1 MIRVGLVGLG
11 GISSS
16 HISGYRD
23 LSNIKV
29 VAAADILGEKA
40 MHYADAVDLGA
51 KVYDNVDDMLANEEL
66 DMLDVMV
73 PTFCHLEII
82 EKGLSRGLHVLSEK
96 PMARTS
102 AQCERILDLASKTEK
117 KCMIAHCVRFDKAYL
132 CLRSLVNS
140 GELGKPIHFILNR
153 IGSVPRWSVNDW
165 MQDGK
170 LSGGVPLDL
179 SIHDI
184 DFIYSVFGEPKDISA
199 TYRPFT
205 GKDSEGLNEFLSA
218 NLIYDGFCATV
229 TGSQYNTD
237 VRFGA
242 TFLAV
247 FENGC
252 LEYRDGK
259 LFKNNEEIILD
270 DISPKEATGINVPP
284 SSMYGSEIAYFAD
297 CIENGTSPDFVT
309 LESSTGS
316 VKLVERIVAA
326 ANKL

>member
-11 GISSS
+11 GISYS

-23 LSNIKV
+23 LENVNV

-40 MHYADAVDLGA
+40 MHYADAVALGA
-51 KVYDNVDDMLANEEL
+51 KVYTSVDEMLANEEL

-73 PTFCHLEII
+73 PTFVHREMI
-82 EKGLSRGLHVLSEK
+82 EKGLSHGLHVLSEK

-102 AQCERILDLASKTEK
+102 ADCEEICELAAKSKGM
-117 KCMIAHCVRFDKAYL
+117 CMIAHCVRFEKAYL
-132 CLRSLVNS
+132 SLRSLVLS

-165 MQDGK
+165 MQDGE

-184 DFIYSVFGEPKDISA
+184 DFIYSVFGEPRDISA

-205 GKDSEGLNEFLSA
+205 GKGSEELNEFLSA

-229 TGSQYNTD
+229 TGAQYNTD

-242 TFLAV
+242 NFLAV

-252 LEYRDGK
+252 LEYRGGK
-259 LFKNNEEIILD
+259 LYKNNEETDLG
-270 DISPKEATGINVPP
+270 SFASEETGINLPT
-284 SSMYGSEIAYFAD
+284 SSMYGDEIAYFAD
-297 CIENGTSPDFVT
+297 CIEKNASPDFVT
-309 LESSTGS
+309 PESSTGS

-326 ANKL
+326 AKRV

>member
-1 MIRVGLVGLG
+1 MIKVGLVGLG
-11 GISSS
+11 GISYS
-16 HISGYRD
+16 HICGYRD
-23 LSNIKV
+23 LENLKV

-40 MHYADAVDLGA
+40 MHYADAVALGA
-51 KVYDNVDDMLANEEL
+51 KVYDNVDEMLANEEF

-73 PTFCHLEII
+73 PTVVHREMI
-82 EKGLSRGLHVLSEK
+82 EKGLNRGLHVLSEK

-102 AQCERILDLASKTEK
+102 ADCEKIVELASKCK
-117 KCMIAHCVRFDKAYL
+117 VNCMIAHCVRFGKAYL
-132 CLRSLVNS
+132 CLRSLVES

-165 MQDGK
+165 MQDDE

-184 DFIYSVFGEPKDISA
+184 DFIYSIFGDPKDISA
-199 TYRPFT
+199 TYRPFR
-205 GKDSEGLNEFLSA
+205 GKDPNGLNEFLSA

-229 TGSQYNTD
+229 TGTQYNAD

-252 LEYRDGK
+252 LEYRDDK
-259 LFKNNEEIILD
+259 LFKNNEEVDLGTFA
-270 DISPKEATGINVPP
+270 SEKTGINLPT
-284 SSMYGSEIAYFAD
+284 SSMYGDEIAYFAE
-297 CIENGTSPDFVT
+297 CIEKGTSPDFVT

-326 ANKL
+326 AKRV

>member
-1 MIRVGLVGLG
+1 MIKVGLVGLG
-11 GISSS
+11 GISYS
-16 HISGYRD
+16 HIIGYRD
-23 LSNIKV
+23 LENLKV

-40 MHYADAVDLGA
+40 MHYADAIALGA
-51 KVYDNVDDMLANEEL
+51 RVYTSIDEMLANEEL

-73 PTFCHLEII
+73 PTFVHREMI

-96 PMARTS
+96 PMART
-102 AQCERILDLASKTEK
+102 AADCEKIVELAAESKC
-117 KCMIAHCVRFDKAYL
+117 KCMIAHCVRFDKPYL
-132 CLRSLVNS
+132 CLRNIVETN
-140 GELGKPIHFILNR
+140 ELGKPIHFILNR

-165 MQDGK
+165 MQDDE

-179 SIHDI
+179 LIHDI
-184 DFIYSVFGEPKDISA
+184 DFIYSIFGEPKDVSA

-205 GKDSEGLNEFLSA
+205 GKDSYGLNEFLSA
-218 NLIYDGFCATV
+218 NLIYDGYCCSL

-247 FENGC
+247 FENGS
-252 LEYRDGK
+252 LEYRGGK
-259 LFKNNEEIILD
+259 LYKNNEEVDLG
-270 DISPKEATGINVPP
+270 SFESEKTGINLPTC
-284 SSMYGSEIAYFAD
+284 SMYGDEIAYFAE
-297 CIENGTSPDFVT
+297 CIEKGTTPDFVT